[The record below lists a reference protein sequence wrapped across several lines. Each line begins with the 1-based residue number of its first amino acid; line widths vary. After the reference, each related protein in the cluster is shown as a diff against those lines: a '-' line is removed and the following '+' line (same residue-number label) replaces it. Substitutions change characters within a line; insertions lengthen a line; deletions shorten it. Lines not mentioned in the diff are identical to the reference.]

1 MGDEDKAAK
10 KNTGKKTGEKTAGK
24 GTKKPVKG
32 GAKKTVESDD
42 KKTAGKGTKKSVKGG
57 AKKAVDSE
65 DKNKTIKKTVKRK
78 KTVRTKTIVKPMKAA
93 DGIPARNIG
102 ISVKPP
108 RRGCEDVNCPFHG
121 KLPVRGQILEGIV
134 TDTKMD
140 KTAVIKKERLFF
152 IKKYERY
159 EKRTSR
165 YSAHNP
171 PCLKVKTGD
180 EVKIA
185 ECRPLSKTV
194 SFVIIERRSST

>member
-1 MGDEDKAAK
+1 MKHIHIPMKLHIQDGDKMGDDDKVAKKKTGKKVGGKTAAKTSKKTAKGAAK
-10 KNTGKKTGEKTAGK
+10 KPTAGK
-24 GTKKPVKG
+24 DESKK
-32 GAKKTVESDD
+32 
-42 KKTAGKGTKKSVKGG
+42 TKKS
-57 AKKAVDSE
+57 
-65 DKNKTIKKTVKRK
+65 VKRK
-78 KTVRTKTIVKPMKAA
+78 KTVRTKTVVKPMKAS
-93 DGIPARNIG
+93 DGTAVRNIG

-121 KLPVRGQILEGIV
+121 KLPVRGQILEGVV

-140 KTAVIKKERLFF
+140 KTAVIKKERLYFV
-152 IKKYERY
+152 KKYERY

-165 YSAHNP
+165 YCAHNP

-194 SFVIIERRSST
+194 SFVIIERRALT